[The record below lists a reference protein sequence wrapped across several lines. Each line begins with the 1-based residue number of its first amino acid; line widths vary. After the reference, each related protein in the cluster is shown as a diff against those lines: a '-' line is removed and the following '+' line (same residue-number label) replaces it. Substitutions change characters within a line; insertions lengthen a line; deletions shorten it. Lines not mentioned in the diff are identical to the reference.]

1 MLFRSA
7 SATSPGRCEIV
18 MRKPTIIIDAAH
30 NPHGAVSLKRT
41 LSEEFDFESIIGIV
55 APMGDK
61 DVDGI
66 LEELEAVVSQ
76 IIVTRN
82 TSHRAADIDEL
93 QSSASQIFRSE
104 RVRSAGNLHEA
115 ISLAIDQARM
125 ENAINDTNTAIVITG
140 SVVTAGEARAIVRKL
155 KENKR

>member
-1 MLFRSA
+1 
-7 SATSPGRCEIV
+7 

-30 NPHGAVSLKRT
+30 NPHGAVSLRRT

-66 LEELEAVVSQ
+66 LEELEAVLSQ

-93 QSSASQIFRSE
+93 KSSASQIFGSE
-104 RVRSAGNLHEA
+104 RVRAAENLHEA
-115 ISLAIDQARM
+115 ISQAIDQARL
-125 ENAINDTNTAIVITG
+125 ENAVNETNTAIVVTG

-155 KENKR
+155 KEDKK

>member
-1 MLFRSA
+1 
-7 SATSPGRCEIV
+7 
-18 MRKPTIIIDAAH
+18 
-30 NPHGAVSLKRT
+30 
-41 LSEEFDFESIIGIV
+41 
-55 APMGDK
+55 MGDK

-93 QSSASQIFRSE
+93 QSSASQIFGSE
-104 RVRSAGNLHEA
+104 RVRAAGNLHEA
-115 ISLAIDQARM
+115 ISQAIDQARI

-155 KENKR
+155 KENKK